1 MAHVM
6 QAIDADLAQ
15 RAWFEQGKML
25 GVLVVRSG
33 ESLAFLAAYSG
44 QFELGGLDYFVPP
57 VFDLSKPHGFYLNKD
72 REISAFNEEIA
83 RLEQDAAYVEL
94 CKVREE
100 YKVRSQAQ
108 IEAYKAEMQAAK
120 ARRDLLRAEATME
133 LDGSDKMRI
142 DLTKPQ
148 IDLNLLIQESQFQK
162 AELRRL
168 KMAQKAQLVAYET
181 EIERYRAQI
190 VVLKRERKER
200 SESLQREIFEHFR
213 FHNGRGEERSLMEIF
228 RTYSPDPLPPAGAGE
243 CAGPRLLE
251 YALRH
256 GWQPLSMAEFWY
268 GRPTRESNRKHGC
281 CYPPCQEKCAPI
293 LGFML
298 EGLAVAEVAS
308 AAREVGTET
317 SLEVLYEDEAL
328 MIVDKPGG
336 VLSVPGRGAH
346 PYVLQLLQRT
356 HPEALSYAPVHR
368 LDMDTSGLLLIAKSA
383 RAHRALQRLFI
394 ERKVEKRYQAW
405 LEGEVR
411 TSCGVIRLP
420 LSPDPYHRPRQRVNR
435 ETGKCAL
442 SYYEVLRRVEGRTLV
457 SFMPLTGRTHQLRLH
472 ASAGEGLH
480 TPIVGDPLYGGQ
492 HEQESL
498 LLHACYLKLA
508 HPFTGKVIEVERLRW

>member
-1 MAHVM
+1 
-6 QAIDADLAQ
+6 
-15 RAWFEQGKML
+15 
-25 GVLVVRSG
+25 
-33 ESLAFLAAYSG
+33 
-44 QFELGGLDYFVPP
+44 
-57 VFDLSKPHGFYLNKD
+57 
-72 REISAFNEEIA
+72 
-83 RLEQDAAYVEL
+83 
-94 CKVREE
+94 
-100 YKVRSQAQ
+100 
-108 IEAYKAEMQAAK
+108 
-120 ARRDLLRAEATME
+120 
-133 LDGSDKMRI
+133 
-142 DLTKPQ
+142 
-148 IDLNLLIQESQFQK
+148 
-162 AELRRL
+162 
-168 KMAQKAQLVAYET
+168 
-181 EIERYRAQI
+181 
-190 VVLKRERKER
+190 
-200 SESLQREIFEHFR
+200 
-213 FHNGRGEERSLMEIF
+213 
-228 RTYSPDPLPPAGAGE
+228 
-243 CAGPRLLE
+243 
-251 YALRH
+251 
-256 GWQPLSMAEFWY
+256 
-268 GRPTRESNRKHGC
+268 
-281 CYPPCQEKCAPI
+281 
-293 LGFML
+293 ML

-368 LDMDTSGLLLIAKSA
+368 LDMDTSGLLLVAKSA